1 MENQPPPTRSLRLL
15 VQPGDYSMCRIQ
27 EPWQMPPLRFGED
40 TFFAMVRTADELSV
54 ICPEDEV
61 REGTPTDDGW
71 RVLKLDGVFAFT
83 EVGILAALLQPLAQA
98 GIGILAASTF
108 NTDYVL
114 VKGDRLQAAI
124 QALRD
129 AGHTVLD

>member
-1 MENQPPPTRSLRLL
+1 
-15 VQPGDYSMCRIQ
+15 
-27 EPWQMPPLRFGED
+27 MPPLRFGED

-61 REGTPTDDGW
+61 REGTHAEHGW
-71 RVLKLDGVFAFT
+71 RVLQLDGVFAFT
-83 EVGILAALLQPLAQA
+83 EVGVLAALLQPLAHA
-98 GIGILAASTF
+98 KIGILAASTF

-114 VKGDRLQAAI
+114 VKGGQLQAAI

>member
-1 MENQPPPTRSLRLL
+1 VQNQPQTTRSLRLV
-15 VQPGDYSMCRIQ
+15 VQPGDYSMCRVQ
-27 EPWQMPPLRFGED
+27 EPRQMPPLRFGED

-61 REGTPTDDGW
+61 REGTHAEHGW
-71 RVLKLDGVFAFT
+71 RVLQLEGVFAFT
-83 EVGILAALLQPLAQA
+83 EVGVLAALLQPLAQA
-98 GIGILAASTF
+98 GVGILAASTF

-114 VKGDRLQAAI
+114 VKGDQLQAAI

-129 AGHTVLD
+129 AGYTVLD